1 MTASYWKVARWTG
14 LLGGRMLKRYIWV
27 ISFLGIAFGAVVD
40 ILNIVVEILE
50 EKENERPINRGRR
63 RK

>member
-1 MTASYWKVARWTG
+1 
-14 LLGGRMLKRYIWV
+14 MLKRYIWV

-50 EKENERPINRGRR
+50 EKESERPINRGRR